1 MNDVNHLEDIL
12 KQAKAI
18 VATSN
23 SSNKPYRRPV
33 PTQPQQPIRQP
44 IRDSSD
50 RVDNTNRVNNMP
62 NRNEPVSFSKFKKE
76 RQLQRKAEGRRYTRL
91 PGEKSHKGAY
101 IDYLI
106 NNRFDIK
113 YVDEFK
119 SKYNLR

>member
-1 MNDVNHLEDIL
+1 MNDVKLEDIL
-12 KQAKAI
+12 EQTIAR
-18 VATSN
+18 VETSN
-23 SSNKPYRRPV
+23 SPNKPYRRPV
-33 PTQPQQPIRQP
+33 PAQPQQPIRQP
-44 IRDSSD
+44 IRDNSD

-113 YVDEFK
+113 YINEFK

>member
-1 MNDVNHLEDIL
+1 MNDVNHLDDIL
-12 KQAKAI
+12 ERTNARL
-18 VATSN
+18 ATSN
-23 SSNKPYRRPV
+23 SPNKPCRRPV

-44 IRDSSD
+44 IRDNSD

-76 RQLQRKAEGRRYTRL
+76 RQLQRKVEGRRYTRL

-106 NNRFDIK
+106 NYGFDIK
-113 YVDEFK
+113 YINEFK

>member
-1 MNDVNHLEDIL
+1 MNDVDHLKDIME
-12 KQAKAI
+12 QARAR
-18 VATSN
+18 VETSN
-23 SSNKPYRRPV
+23 SPNKQYRRPV

-44 IRDSSD
+44 IRDNSD
-50 RVDNTNRVNNMP
+50 RVDNTNRVNNTP

-113 YVDEFK
+113 YIDEFK

>member
-1 MNDVNHLEDIL
+1 MSDVNLEDIL
-12 KQAKAI
+12 KQARAR
-18 VATSN
+18 VETSN
-23 SSNKPYRRPV
+23 SPNKPYRRPV

-44 IRDSSD
+44 IRDNSD

-113 YVDEFK
+113 YIDEFK

>member
-1 MNDVNHLEDIL
+1 MNDVNHLDDIL
-12 KQAKAI
+12 ERTNARL
-18 VATSN
+18 ATSN
-23 SSNKPYRRPV
+23 SPNKPYRRPV

-44 IRDSSD
+44 IRDNSD
-50 RVDNTNRVNNMP
+50 RVDNTNRVNNTP

-113 YVDEFK
+113 YIDEFK

>member
-1 MNDVNHLEDIL
+1 MNDVNHLDDIL
-12 KQAKAI
+12 EQTRAR

-23 SSNKPYRRPV
+23 SPNKPYRRPV

-44 IRDSSD
+44 IRDNSD

-62 NRNEPVSFSKFKKE
+62 NRNEPASFSKFKKE

-113 YVDEFK
+113 YIDEFK

>member
-1 MNDVNHLEDIL
+1 MNDVNLEDIL
-12 KQAKAI
+12 EQARAR
-18 VATSN
+18 AETSN
-23 SSNKPYRRPV
+23 SPNKPYRRPV
-33 PTQPQQPIRQP
+33 PTQSQQPIRQP
-44 IRDSSD
+44 IRDNFD
-50 RVDNTNRVNNMP
+50 RVDNTNRVNNTP

-113 YVDEFK
+113 YINEFK

>member
-1 MNDVNHLEDIL
+1 MNDVNLEDIL
-12 KQAKAI
+12 EQARARI
-18 VATSN
+18 DASN

-33 PTQPQQPIRQP
+33 PTQSQQPIRQP

-50 RVDNTNRVNNMP
+50 RVDNTNRVNNTP

-101 IDYLI
+101 IDYLT

-113 YVDEFK
+113 YINEFK

>member
-1 MNDVNHLEDIL
+1 MNDVKLEDIL
-12 KQAKAI
+12 EQTRAR
-18 VATSN
+18 VETSN
-23 SSNKPYRRPV
+23 SPNKPYRRPV
-33 PTQPQQPIRQP
+33 PTQSQQPIRQP

-50 RVDNTNRVNNMP
+50 RLDSTNRVNNMP

-106 NNRFDIK
+106 NNRFDIE
-113 YVDEFK
+113 YVNEFK